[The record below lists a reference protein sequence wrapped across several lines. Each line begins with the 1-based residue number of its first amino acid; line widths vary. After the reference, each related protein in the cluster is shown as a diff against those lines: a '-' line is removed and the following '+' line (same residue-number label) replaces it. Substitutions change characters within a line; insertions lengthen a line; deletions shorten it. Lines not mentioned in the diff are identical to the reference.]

1 MPGAGCC
8 CECPGW
14 FFVHRLPPLDV
25 PMPIVE
31 SLETDFFAPP
41 LSPAT
46 AATVSMFVSTRR
58 RFWVLFWSGIPKF
71 PKDKHNENIRRV
83 FEQWCPSIETTLN
96 TTLLFFLWCVSI
108 VCNTVCT
115 ICLFSTVARVFSL
128 LETSR
133 WNICATKTNSG
144 TIHLLAHHCC
154 RSVPPKWSLFGV
166 LLLFFSLYP
175 PLPPPPL
182 QNCCRAG
189 DKRRHATRQCTVHAF
204 SKRSRG
210 HQCGVHFIV

>member
-31 SLETDFFAPP
+31 SLETDCLAPP

-96 TTLLFFLWCVSI
+96 TTLLGRLQSRRVDLLILNRRLVVDRHDVHISGDDVDVVLPDQHAKPKEEPVRHDAKHQQMQILSI
-108 VCNTVCT
+108 EKANTTLAKVPKADSKEGE
-115 ICLFSTVARVFSL
+115 LQSL
-128 LETSR
+128 LQGIG
-133 WNICATKTNSG
+133 N
-144 TIHLLAHHCC
+144 
-154 RSVPPKWSLFGV
+154 
-166 LLLFFSLYP
+166 
-175 PLPPPPL
+175 
-182 QNCCRAG
+182 
-189 DKRRHATRQCTVHAF
+189 
-204 SKRSRG
+204 
-210 HQCGVHFIV
+210 HFKEWEDQHDFK